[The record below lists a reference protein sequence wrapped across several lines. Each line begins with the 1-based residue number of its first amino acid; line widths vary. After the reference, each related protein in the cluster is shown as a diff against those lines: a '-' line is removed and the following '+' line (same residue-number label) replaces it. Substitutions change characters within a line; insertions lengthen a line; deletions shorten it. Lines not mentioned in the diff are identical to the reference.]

1 MHRPPLLPPFHPS
14 LLLTLTQKLTDL
26 EKKLIAMEIP
36 TSKDDGVFGS
46 NPGASQQD
54 TELLA
59 QETMRQQA
67 ARNVSP
73 EESSLNVTN
82 KVPKKKK
89 NWWPSWSRDEEQ
101 MDPNTK
107 SSVKEDPAISP
118 VIHYPPP
125 ANYENINKMEE
136 MELQLADIT
145 TKITTFEQN
154 FSNLELIDQKIKERV
169 TRLETGMRVA
179 EENPKIA
186 TFEQNFSNLELI
198 DQKIS
203 EWVVKLETF
212 LENAGA
218 WNKKLDELFK
228 DSQSHAQLAPDMTDS
243 DQEHC

>member
-1 MHRPPLLPPFHPS
+1 MMEFLGA
-14 LLLTLTQKLTDL
+14 TLGT
-26 EKKLIAMEIP
+26 
-36 TSKDDGVFGS
+36 
-46 NPGASQQD
+46 SQQD

-136 MELQLADIT
+136 MELKV
-145 TKITTFEQN
+145 TKLKT
-154 FSNLELIDQKIKERV
+154 D
-169 TRLETGMRVA
+169 
-179 EENPKIA
+179 
-186 TFEQNFSNLELI
+186 
-198 DQKIS
+198 IS
-203 EWVVKLETF
+203 EMTNNIRKEINDDIVAKMTTVTQRVSQLEMDALIPPTAM
-212 LENAGA
+212 EANS
-218 WNKKLDELFK
+218 LDIIKVER
-228 DSQSHAQLAPDMTDS
+228 D
-243 DQEHC
+243 